1 MKEYMLLRLA
11 KKVREQDGA
20 NAYYWLNRKMLSN
33 RIITLVCLNIQKNTP
48 TKIYIAI

>member
-20 NAYYWLNRKMLSN
+20 NAYWLNRKMLSN

-48 TKIYIAI
+48 TKIYITI